1 VTAVQ
6 RGPGIPRFAP
16 EPAPLGPMLQP
27 GTITTL
33 VGPVND
39 ELAALTAALA
49 VSYKTG
55 CPLIPGFVPDG
66 PSEVKVYCYEA
77 TWISWTSLEA
87 GICAAAGIRPAP
99 VMHLECLSEPLVQ
112 HLAAERDPDARSYWN
127 PYHEA
132 IVDADIAA
140 AKAAGRQLPPILTIV
155 YGVTEAAGD
164 WGDEAMRQLY
174 NRFQGMTVL
183 MAGLET
189 AEEMAR
195 SYGPVIELP
204 DLHNSVRWRDRLAAV
219 TGGDRDHSS
228 RQPDLA
234 PAADSVVVR
243 YVVDGEEVPEM
254 LGAARAFFV
263 VEGTEALRSVLDDG
277 DSPTTRELKARAK
290 AQGISSGRLWV
301 AAKRIA
307 RDAAAR
313 PHGEPGTLIGHAA
326 VFNQWQEIN
335 RPLQGHYLERITP
348 GAFTKAL
355 TESRQRMKCTYRH
368 GKDPELGFRSLGP
381 ITVLEEDEFGV
392 YYEVQLV
399 DADYTR
405 TLVPGLQAGLYRSSF
420 TFEVLNRDL
429 VKEPGESAHN
439 PDGLPELTIREVRC
453 SELGP
458 CPNPAYAGTCA
469 GIRLGR

>member
-1 VTAVQ
+1 MTAIT
-6 RGPGIPRFAP
+6 RPGIPRLAP

-66 PSEVKVYCYEA
+66 PSEVNVYSYEA
-77 TWISWTSLEA
+77 TWIDWTSLESN
-87 GICAAAGIRPAP
+87 ICAAAGIRPAP

-112 HLAAERDPDARSYWN
+112 HLAVEPDPDASSYWN

-132 IVDADIAA
+132 TVDADFAA
-140 AKAAGRQLPPILTIV
+140 AEAAGRQLPPILTIV
-155 YGVTEAAGD
+155 FGVTEAAGD
-164 WGDEAMRQLY
+164 VDGAMRQLY
-174 NRFQGMTVL
+174 DKFQGRTVL
-183 MAGLET
+183 MVG
-189 AEEMAR
+189 AEDGEEIPG

-204 DLHNSVRWRDRLAAV
+204 DLHNSVRWRDLLAAV
-219 TGGDRDHSS
+219 TSPS
-228 RQPDLA
+228 AEEPDLA
-234 PAADSVVVR
+234 AVVYDAEVRHPVDAD
-243 YVVDGEEVPEM
+243 VPEM

-263 VEGTEALRSVLDDG
+263 VEGLEALRGVLDDG
-277 DSPTTRELKARAK
+277 DSIATREVKARARAK
-290 AQGISSGRLWV
+290 GVSSGRLWK

-313 PHGEPGTLIGHAA
+313 PYGEPGTLIGYGA
-326 VFNQWQEIN
+326 VFGQWREVKGG
-335 RPLQGHYLERITP
+335 LAGHYFERIAR
-348 GAFTKAL
+348 GAFTKAFA
-355 TESRQRMKCTYRH
+355 ESRQRMKSTYSH
-368 GKDPELGFRSLGP
+368 GKDPEFGFRSLGP

-392 YYEVQLV
+392 YYEVQLI

-405 TLVPGLQAGLYRSSF
+405 ALVPGLQAGLYRSSF
-420 TFEVLNRDL
+420 TFEVLDRDL

-458 CPNPAYAGTCA
+458 CLNPAYAGTSA
-469 GIRLGR
+469 GIRFGD